1 MTTVAS
7 RIFISTPGRDAMATW
22 TAIVDL
28 LTQGKNTAARND
40 LLAVSGVAASV
51 IADHAPKSDAIVVTC
66 DGPRT
71 RIYCVYDDDAIEASD
86 ANEDALGFDPLS
98 GNWRVSLPCL
108 PDDLGWVQSALK
120 KHSERI
126 TARALG
132 DGIEKS
138 DSGNAAA
145 AAVLVFD
152 QKGFMGS

>member
-1 MTTVAS
+1 MTTLAS
-7 RIFISTPGRDAMATW
+7 RTFASTPGRDAMATW

-28 LTQGKNTAARND
+28 LTNGKRTSARNE
-40 LLAVSGVAASV
+40 LLAVAGVAASV
-51 IADHAPKSDAIVVTC
+51 IADHGPKEHAIVVTC

-71 RIYCVYDDDAIEASD
+71 RIYCIYDDDAIEGSD

-98 GNWRVSLPCL
+98 GDWRVSLPCL
-108 PDDLGWVQSALK
+108 PDDLFWVQAALK

-132 DGIEKS
+132 DDVERN
-138 DSGNAAA
+138 DAGNAAA

-152 QKGFMGS
+152 QKGFIGS